1 MGSNLLLVLM
11 LVLMLVL
18 QFLLPNCLLLVDV
31 STIDYSICE
40 SQLGYDI
47 ASSRTGKIHRA
58 INR

>member
-1 MGSNLLLVLM
+1 M
-11 LVLMLVL
+11 LD
-18 QFLLPNCLLLVDV
+18 DV